1 MSTAGL
7 LPPEPVW
14 FGPDERPLFGWLHRP
29 EGGRARAGV
38 VLCPPVGD
46 EDRRVYLTYRKAA
59 EQLTRSEFAVLRF
72 SYDGTGDSAGSLGD
86 PDRVDAWISSIAHA
100 VGCLRR
106 AGVDQVAAVG
116 MRLGATLLTRATPI
130 IEPPLAAVVLWDP
143 CAGGR
148 EFLRHQQLLLTTV
161 PGRPSTDT
169 SGVDTPGYYINASLV
184 DELRG
189 LTIGPVEPPDTRT
202 LVLARPGRP
211 APERLRAALAPV
223 ASEALDAVG
232 QDQLLDVAPLDAVVP
247 VQSIKQITEW
257 LTGAVADEH
266 AVVAESEPGSAV
278 VGTDLDGAPVR
289 ERAVRLGSIGLF
301 GITTEPDQGAHGPWM
316 LFINVAT
323 EYHIGPGR
331 AWVELARDWARHGIR
346 SIRFDLSGAGDS
358 PVHPGQAEEITYARE
373 WLDDLPA
380 VAAGIAPS
388 DPSDTV
394 FIGLCSGGYGAFE
407 AGLAVGSRGAVA
419 INPGLTAPHMSKL
432 TDLWDP
438 RRRAVRTMPR
448 ALARLAVN
456 HGRVATWIWE
466 RYKQVAVWHAPMSVP
481 AAAVRAGMDVLLV
494 CGQDEAEPFRDVW
507 YWRARVEPQLH
518 DTGRFDFAVIPTM
531 DHVLLFGEGREA
543 AMQVLTRHVLERY
556 GPATEPQASGPEAG
570 SAAGIVVA
578 MADPGH
584 RPVGVTDEG
593 VPPGGRRSSARSS
606 R

>member
-1 MSTAGL
+1 MTAATMSADG
-7 LPPEPVW
+7 PMRPDPVW

-29 EGGRARAGV
+29 VGGRARGGV

-59 EQLTRSEFAVLRF
+59 EALALAGFAVLRF
-72 SYDGTGDSAGSLGD
+72 SYEGTGDSAGSLED
-86 PDRVDAWISSIAHA
+86 PDRVDAWISSITHA
-100 VGCLRR
+100 VGYLRR
-106 AGVDQVAAVG
+106 VGAGPVAAVG
-116 MRLGATLLTRATPI
+116 MRLGATLLTRATPT
-130 IEPPLAAVVLWDP
+130 IEPPLAATVLWDP
-143 CAGGR
+143 CASGR
-148 EFLRHQQLLLTTV
+148 EFLRHQQLLLTTL
-161 PGRPSTDT
+161 PGRPPTDT
-169 SGVDTPGYYINASLV
+169 HGVDTPGYHINAPLA
-184 DELRG
+184 DELRE

-223 ASEALDAVG
+223 AADQLDAVG

-247 VQSIKQITEW
+247 GQSIKQITEW
-257 LTGAVADEH
+257 LTEAMPDQSAIVA
-266 AVVAESEPGSAV
+266 APEPGSAV

-289 ERAVRLGSIGLF
+289 ERAVRLGDIGLF

-331 AWVELARDWARHGIR
+331 AWVDLARAWARHGIR
-346 SIRFDLSGAGDS
+346 SVRFDLSGAGDS
-358 PVHPGQAEEITYARE
+358 PVHPGQAEEITYARQ

-380 VAAGIAPS
+380 VAAGVSPS

-432 TDLWDP
+432 SNLWDP
-438 RRRAVRTMPR
+438 RRRAVRTMPKP
-448 ALARLAVN
+448 LARLAVH
-456 HGRVATWIWE
+456 HGRVATRIWE
-466 RYKQVAVWHAPMSVP
+466 HYKQIAVWHAPMSVP

-507 YWRARVEPQLH
+507 YWRAMVEPRLAA
-518 DTGRFDFAVIPTM
+518 TGRLTFTVIPSM
-531 DHVLLFGEGREA
+531 DHVLLFGEGRQA
-543 AMQVLTRHVLERY
+543 AMQALTDHVLERY
-556 GPATEPQASGPEAG
+556 GPDAEMAAAT
-570 SAAGIVVA
+570 VT
-578 MADPGH
+578 
-584 RPVGVTDEG
+584 GVTDPGPRPAGVTGEG
-593 VPPGGRRSSARSS
+593 AGPGGRRPSARSS